1 MAATAAVSAGHWFLV
16 SLIAYGEIIDYGLAG
31 CPYLCPLPIL
41 ASYAFLVAD
50 RSELNPAMQEALD
63 LLLLMWGLGSAYLC
77 YKLARV
83 GLAATEAA
91 SKRKALIVG
100 TLIQVYMQQATEKN
114 GQPPTT
120 TGSTT

>member
-1 MAATAAVSAGHWFLV
+1 
-16 SLIAYGEIIDYGLAG
+16 
-31 CPYLCPLPIL
+31 
-41 ASYAFLVAD
+41 
-50 RSELNPAMQEALD
+50 MQEALD

-83 GLAATEAA
+83 GLAATEAV
-91 SKRKALIVG
+91 SKRKALIAEA
-100 TLIQVYMQQATEKN
+100 LIQAYMRQATEKN